1 MSTIDH
7 DELVRRSFEQQTALF
22 TGPDSLFAPR
32 PGSNLTWLEP
42 LDPDAIVLDVA
53 CGAAHLSEE
62 IAPRVRQVVGI
73 DLTPA
78 LLALG
83 ADRVRASGVA
93 NVLLQEGNANALPF
107 VDGSFDIVVCRSSMH
122 HFADY
127 EQPLREM
134 ARVCRPS
141 GRVVILDMI
150 APNAEVR
157 HEFDAVHRTI
167 DPSHVAVLLEAELAE
182 LVARTVGPL
191 THGATSTSPPIPVGM
206 MLTDASDRAAALGR
220 LEAELA
226 GGTKTGLEPV
236 ATDDG
241 LVVSFTTTVVH
252 AEVAGN

>member
-22 TGPDSLFAPR
+22 SGPDSLFAAR
-32 PGSNLTWLEP
+32 PGSTLAWLEP
-42 LDPDAIVLDVA
+42 LDADAIVLDVA

-107 VDGSFDIVVCRSSMH
+107 VDGSFDVVVCRSSMH

-141 GRVVILDMI
+141 GRVVIMDMV
-150 APNAEVR
+150 APSGEVR
-157 HEFDAVHRTI
+157 EEFDAVHRTI
-167 DPSHVAVLLEAELAE
+167 DPSHAAVLLEAELAE
-182 LVARTVGPL
+182 LVTRVVGPL
-191 THGATSTSPPIPVGM
+191 THGATTTTPPIPVEA
-206 MLTDASDRAAALGR
+206 MLTDASDRAAALAR
-220 LEAELA
+220 LETELA
-226 GGTKTGLEPV
+226 GGTPTGLDPV
-236 ATDDG
+236 ATADG
-241 LVVSFTTTVVH
+241 LSVTFTSTVVH
-252 AEVAGN
+252 AQVPGR